1 MSLVRVDELIH
12 ALKGCDRNA
21 VVFISIDEEGN
32 EYKPLDGDLLRG
44 IFSANARDENEWE
57 MVKKY
62 MADRNEKLVILFP
75 IG

>member
-32 EYKPLDGDLLRG
+32 EYKPLDSEMIKGL
-44 IFSANARDENEWE
+44 FSGKAKDDDEWS
-57 MVKKY
+57 MVREHLI
-62 MADRNEKLVILFP
+62 DTNEKFTVLMP